1 MKKVICSR
9 CKKRPAVIFISKIID
24 GKTVPEGLCLQ
35 CAMEMNIG
43 PIKQMMDSMGITEED
58 VEAISYIIRCGCGIL
73 ATVHGE
79 SVDDIRTKPVFRKLV
94 EEKMF
99 DRYIVLSNRNGIGS
113 IENIFD
119 ERGNALY
126 MPSPCV
132 VGL

>member
-1 MKKVICSR
+1 MLLRSMNPNVIAVDEIGSR
-9 CKKRPAVIFISKIID
+9 
-24 GKTVPEGLCLQ
+24 
-35 CAMEMNIG
+35 
-43 PIKQMMDSMGITEED
+43 ED